1 MDDPRHFVCILA
13 GGSGERF
20 WPMSRRNRP
29 KHLIQLFGERTL
41 LEETVL
47 RAEKIVPRERI
58 LVLTNCDQLA
68 AIRQLLPSL
77 SPDQIVAEPAK
88 RDTAPAAALATAL
101 ARVRHP
107 EAVVA
112 VMPAD
117 ALVHD
122 GETFARQIREGFA
135 AATIA
140 DAFVTLAVH
149 PLFPATGFG
158 YIELGAPLHVAV
170 GLPGGFRS
178 VVRFVEKPDEAKA
191 RHYLASGRFGWN
203 AGVFIWS
210 SALFLREADRLQPE
224 LSAFIRAFPALAAEV
239 PAYLEKTFA
248 ELPKNSI
255 DYALMEKAARVVTAW
270 AEFDWDDVG
279 AWTALPSHFGQDE
292 AGNTIRG
299 SGVVA
304 DGANN
309 IVVSNGRTIALYG
322 VDDLVVVETED
333 AILVCPRSKAQGI
346 KGLQAKLPPG
356 LA

>member
-1 MDDPRHFVCILA
+1 MDDPRQFVCILA

-29 KHLIQLFGERTL
+29 KHLIRLFGERTL
-41 LEETVL
+41 LEEAVL
-47 RAEKIVPRERI
+47 RAEQIVPRQRI
-58 LVLTNCDQLA
+58 LVLTNCDQLEA
-68 AIRQLLPSL
+68 TRQLLPLL
-77 SPDQIVAEPAK
+77 SADQIVAEPAK

-101 ARVRHP
+101 ARARHP
-107 EAVVA
+107 QAVVA

-117 ALVHD
+117 ALIHD
-122 GETFARQIREGFA
+122 GATFARQIREGFA
-135 AATIA
+135 AAVVA

-149 PLFPATGFG
+149 PLFPSTGFG
-158 YIELGAPLHVAV
+158 YIELGAPLHVAA

-178 VVRFVEKPDEAKA
+178 VVRFVEKPDEVKA

-210 SALFLREADRLQPE
+210 ADLFLRETERLQPE
-224 LSAFIRAFPALAAEV
+224 LAAFIRDFPSLPEET
-239 PAYLEKTFA
+239 PAYLEKTFGS
-248 ELPKNSI
+248 LPKTSI

-279 AWTALPSHFGQDE
+279 AWTALPAHFGKDE
-292 AGNTIRG
+292 AGNTVRG
-299 SGVVA
+299 PGVVA
-304 DGANN
+304 DGSNN

-346 KGLQAKLPPG
+346 KNLQAKLPPG
-356 LA
+356 LV